1 MTCIVGIG
9 DRDKVFI
16 GADSAAANHSFITKI
31 AGSKVFINGP
41 FIVGYTTS
49 FRFGNLLE
57 HAWSP
62 PPHPKGDS
70 DTRYL
75 CTTVVDSMR
84 SCLKDGGLAE
94 KTNDVESAGTCLIGY
109 RGRLYMLQDSYAV
122 LRQEPYG
129 AVGSGAVYALGAMH
143 AVRGSVENRLRAG
156 LKAAANFSPTVC
168 GPFRIKCGGFR

>member
-16 GADSAAANHSFITKI
+16 GADSAAGNYSIVTKM
-31 AGSKVFINGP
+31 AGSKVFTNGP

-57 HAWSP
+57 HSWTP
-62 PPHPKGDS
+62 PEHPKGDS
-70 DTRYL
+70 DHKYL
-75 CTTVVDSMR
+75 CTTVVDSIR
-84 SCLKDGGLAE
+84 ACLKAGGYAE
-94 KTNDVESAGTCLIGY
+94 KNNEVETGGACLIGY
-109 RGRLYMLQDSYAV
+109 RGRLYKLQSDYSV
-122 LRQEPYG
+122 LREEPFG
-129 AVGSGAVYALGAMH
+129 AVGSGDSYALGAMH
-143 AVRGSVENRLRAG
+143 AARGKVESRLRSG